1 MIIQLV
7 LFLTNIILINVAFL
21 ISFLIRYG
29 FPFPEY
35 NFIPYKKSFLFLTVI
50 YISALSFFRVYKNRF
65 KSSWDLFTKIFVGLV
80 SGTLLSIAFVYVFR
94 SKWHAFP
101 TSIFVLSFFIN
112 LILIFKLNQHILKA
126 TKKIKKKA
134 VIIGEEKVDD
144 IIGKRTVVKRITV
157 DEIKQLVKETDIDEI
172 VICERIQREEDLN
185 LIIYLIQKLKI
196 NVVFSPSIYLKL
208 LPERING
215 ENSLHFLNTFIGKKP
230 DVEEF
235 SMRGL
240 DILGSLVIL
249 LVSAPIAVLSSL
261 LIKSTS
267 SGPVLY
273 KQDRVGKDGR
283 IFTLYKFRTMVKE
296 AEENVG
302 PILACRDDPRIT
314 TIGRLLRT
322 TRLDE
327 IPQLFNVLRG
337 DMSLVGPRPERPHF
351 VKLHKSL
358 QELRL
363 TVRPGITGL
372 AQIRNFY
379 DLKPKHKIKYDYLYI
394 QQRSLL
400 LNLYT
405 LAKTVPVIFSK
416 KGW

>member
-1 MIIQLV
+1 L
-7 LFLTNIILINVAFL
+7 
-21 ISFLIRYG
+21 
-29 FPFPEY
+29 
-35 NFIPYKKSFLFLTVI
+35 
-50 YISALSFFRVYKNRF
+50 
-65 KSSWDLFTKIFVGLV
+65 GLV

-94 SKWHAFP
+94 SIWHAFP
-101 TSIFVLSFFIN
+101 TSIFILSFFIN

-134 VIIGEEKVDD
+134 VIIGEGEVDD
-144 IIGKRTVVKRITV
+144 IIGKRTVVKRIKV
-157 DEIKQLVKETDIDEI
+157 DEIEQLLKGAEIDEI
-172 VICERIQREEDLN
+172 VICERIQEERDLN
-185 LIIYLIQKLKI
+185 LLIYLIQKFKI
-196 NVVFSPSIYLKL
+196 EVVFSPSVYVKL
-208 LPERING
+208 LTERING
-215 ENSLHFLNTFIGKKP
+215 ENSLHFLNTFIGRKR

-235 SMRGL
+235 LMRSL
-240 DILGSLVIL
+240 DIFGSLGIL
-249 LVSAPIAVLSSL
+249 FISAPIAILSSL

-273 KQDRVGKDGR
+273 KQERVGKDG
-283 IFTLYKFRTMVKE
+283 IVFTLYKFRTMVKD
-296 AEENVG
+296 AEKNVG
-302 PILACRDDPRIT
+302 PTLARRDDPRIT
-314 TIGRLLRT
+314 RVGRLLRT

-327 IPQLFNVLRG
+327 LPQLFNVLRG

-358 QELRL
+358 RELRL

-405 LAKTVPVIFSK
+405 LAKTIPVIFSK

>member
-1 MIIQLV
+1 MIIQFI
-7 LFLTNIILINVAFL
+7 LFLADIIVINIAFL
-21 ISFLIRYG
+21 LSFLLRYG
-29 FPFPEY
+29 HPFPEY
-35 NFIPYKKSFLFLTVI
+35 NFTPYKKSFLFLTVI
-50 YISALSFFRVYKNRF
+50 YISALSFFRVYKRRF
-65 KSSWDLFTKIFVGLV
+65 KSSWDLFKRVFLGVCV
-80 SGTLLSIAFVYVFR
+80 GTLLSIAFVYTFR
-94 SKWHAFP
+94 AQWGAFP

-112 LILIFKLNQHILKA
+112 LFLIFKINQSVL
-126 TKKIKKKA
+126 KIKKRIRKKV
-134 VIIGEEKVDD
+134 VIIGEGKVDD
-144 IIGKRTVVKRITV
+144 IIGKRSVVERITV
-157 DEIKQLVKETDIDEI
+157 VEIEQLVKGADIDEI
-172 VICERIQREEDLN
+172 FICERIHEEKELN
-185 LIIYLIQKLKI
+185 LLIYLVQKLKI
-196 NVVFSPSIYLKL
+196 EVVFSPSVYMKL

-215 ENSLHFLNTFIGKKP
+215 ENSLHFLNTFIGRKR

-235 SMRGL
+235 LMRCL

-249 LVSAPIAVLSSL
+249 FISAPVAILSAL

-273 KQDRVGKDGR
+273 KQKRVGKDGKV
-283 IFTLYKFRTMVKE
+283 FTLYKFRTMVKD
-296 AEENVG
+296 AEERVG
-302 PILACRDDPRIT
+302 PVLASRGDPRIT
-314 TIGRLLRT
+314 KVGTFLRT

-327 IPQLFNVLRG
+327 LPQLYNVLRG

-358 QELRL
+358 RELRL

-379 DLKPKHKIKYDYLYI
+379 DLKPRHKIKYDYLYI

-405 LAKTVPVIFSK
+405 LAKTIPVIFSR

>member
-1 MIIQLV
+1 MIIQFI
-7 LFLTNIILINVAFL
+7 LFLADIIVINIAFL
-21 ISFLIRYG
+21 LSFLLRYG
-29 FPFPEY
+29 HPFPEY
-35 NFIPYKKSFLFLTVI
+35 NFTPYKKSFLFLTVI
-50 YISALSFFRVYKNRF
+50 YISALSFFRVYKRRF
-65 KSSWDLFTKIFVGLV
+65 KSSWDLFKRVFLGVCV
-80 SGTLLSIAFVYVFR
+80 GTLLSIAFVYTFR
-94 SKWHAFP
+94 AQWGAFP

-112 LILIFKLNQHILKA
+112 LFLIFKINQSVL
-126 TKKIKKKA
+126 KIKV
-134 VIIGEEKVDD
+134 VIIGEGKVDD
-144 IIGKRTVVKRITV
+144 IIGKRSVVERITV
-157 DEIKQLVKETDIDEI
+157 VEIEQLVKGADIDEI
-172 VICERIQREEDLN
+172 FICERIHEEKELN
-185 LIIYLIQKLKI
+185 LLIYLVQKLKI
-196 NVVFSPSIYLKL
+196 EVVFSPSVYMKL

-215 ENSLHFLNTFIGKKP
+215 ENSLHFLNTFIGRKR

-235 SMRGL
+235 LMRCL

-249 LVSAPIAVLSSL
+249 FISAPVAILSAL

-273 KQDRVGKDGR
+273 KQKRVGKDGKV
-283 IFTLYKFRTMVKE
+283 FTLYKFRTMVKD
-296 AEENVG
+296 AEERVG
-302 PILACRDDPRIT
+302 PVLASRGDPRIT
-314 TIGRLLRT
+314 KVGTFLRT

-327 IPQLFNVLRG
+327 LPQLYNVLRG

-358 QELRL
+358 RELRL

-379 DLKPKHKIKYDYLYI
+379 DLKPRHKIKYDYLYI

-405 LAKTVPVIFSK
+405 LAKTIPVIFSR